1 MNLKRWLD
9 DRSLRPHEPSVQ
21 EMADLLRIV
30 DRDLKDA
37 SILEL
42 SADRRFVTAYN
53 AALRLATIVLR
64 ASGYRTPGTDITG

>member
-1 MNLKRWLD
+1 
-9 DRSLRPHEPSVQ
+9 
-21 EMADLLRIV
+21 MADLLRIV